1 MTDEISKIKKLSDKH
16 LTGDEKFSFNGQTVN
31 MTMLEF
37 WRWHYSEIYD
47 LQEKIAEFIVA
58 RALGLNEA
66 DNVGSWTLYDID
78 YRDTRIEIK
87 ETSYVHAWQ
96 TDEEEK
102 SERRSFGITKAH
114 TEYGNSSSELARQND
129 IYVFCLNTGMTRAE
143 SNPLQL
149 EHWEFYIVPTDV
161 INEECGDGKSISLS
175 RVRKM
180 TNAVDYSQIKS
191 VIDEIIDIKIGE

>member
-1 MTDEISKIKKLSDKH
+1 MKSDLNIIKKLSDKH
-16 LTGDEKFSFNGQTVN
+16 LSGDEEFSFNGRATN

-37 WRWHYSEIYD
+37 WRWHYSEIFD
-47 LQEKIAEFIVA
+47 LQEKIAEYIVA
-58 RALGLNEA
+58 KALGLNEA

-78 YRDTRIEIK
+78 YRNTRIEIK

-102 SERRSFGITKAH
+102 SKRRSFGITKAH
-114 TEYGNSSSELARQND
+114 SEYGNPSSELARQND

-149 EHWEFYIVPTDV
+149 EHWEFYIVPTEV
-161 INEECGDGKSISLS
+161 INEECGDGQSVSLS

-180 TNAVDYSQIKS
+180 TDAVDYSQIKS
-191 VIDEIIDIKIGE
+191 VIDDIIDRK

>member
-16 LTGDEKFSFNGQTVN
+16 LTGEEEFSFNGKATG

-37 WRWHYSEIYD
+37 WRWHYSEIFD

-78 YRDTRIEIK
+78 YRNTRIEIK

-114 TEYGNSSSELARQND
+114 SKYGDSSSELARQND

-149 EHWEFYIVPTDV
+149 EHWEFYIVPTEV

>member
-1 MTDEISKIKKLSDKH
+1 MTKELNKIKKLSEKH
-16 LTGDEKFSFNGQTVN
+16 LVGDEHFTHNGKSTD

-37 WRWHYSEIYD
+37 WRWHYSEIFD

-58 RALGLNEA
+58 KALGLNEA
-66 DNVGSWTLYDID
+66 DNVGSWTLYDIK
-78 YRDTRIEIK
+78 YRNTRIEIK
-87 ETSYVHAWQ
+87 ETSYLHAWQ

-102 SERRSFGITKAH
+102 SKRRSFGITKAH
-114 TEYGNSSSELARQND
+114 TEYGDTSSELARQND
-129 IYVFCLNTGMTRAE
+129 IYVFCLNTGMTRAD

-161 INEECGDGKSISLS
+161 INEECGDGQSVSLS

-180 TNAVDYSQIKS
+180 TDAVDYSQIKS
-191 VIDEIIDIKIGE
+191 VIDEIIDKKIGE

>member
-1 MTDEISKIKKLSDKH
+1 MRTDLKIIKILSDKH
-16 LTGDEKFSFNGQTVN
+16 LTGDEEFLFNGQPTD

-37 WRWHYSEIYD
+37 WRWHYSEIFD
-47 LQEKIAEFIVA
+47 LQEKIAEYIVA
-58 RALGLNEA
+58 KALGLNEA

-78 YRDTRIEIK
+78 YRNKRIEVK

-102 SERRSFGITKAH
+102 SKQRSFGITKAH
-114 TEYGNSSSELARQND
+114 TVYGDSSSELARQND

-149 EHWEFYIVPTDV
+149 EHWEFYVVPTEV
-161 INEECGDGKSISLS
+161 INKE
-175 RVRKM
+175 
-180 TNAVDYSQIKS
+180 
-191 VIDEIIDIKIGE
+191 